1 MTIKEVEHI
10 AVASNSVEDSDKFF
24 IELLGLKK
32 VKDFLLPLDLTKK
45 LFEINKEQR
54 IVRYSN
60 DTIIAEIFI
69 TDDNSKAKDVFTHP
83 CIIIDDREKLIEKA
97 TSMGFPIIKAL
108 RKDRDDYIL
117 FIKDFFG
124 NLYEIK

>member
-1 MTIKEVEHI
+1 M
-10 AVASNSVEDSDKFF
+10 ASNSIEDSDKFF
-24 IELLGLKK
+24 IELLGLNK

-45 LFEINKEQR
+45 LFEVNKEQR

-60 DTIIAEIFI
+60 DNLIAEIFI
-69 TDDNSKAKDVFTHP
+69 TDDNSKAKDIFTHP

>member
-1 MTIKEVEHI
+1 MKIEHI
-10 AVASNSVEDSDKFF
+10 AVASNSIEDSDKFF
-24 IELLGLKK
+24 SELLGLKK
-32 VKDFLLPLDLTKK
+32 IKDFLLPLDLSSK
-45 LFEINKEQR
+45 FFGVNKEQR

-60 DTIIAEIFI
+60 DNIVAEIFV
-69 TDDNSKAKDVFTHP
+69 TDDNSKAKDIFTHP
-83 CIIIDDREKLIEKA
+83 CIIIDNREKLIEKA

>member
-1 MTIKEVEHI
+1 MKIEHI
-10 AVASNSVEDSDKFF
+10 AVASNTIEDSDKFF
-24 IELLGLKK
+24 SELLGLRK
-32 VKDFLLPLDLTKK
+32 VKDFLLPLDLTEKI
-45 LFEINKEQR
+45 FEINKEQR

-60 DTIIAEIFI
+60 DNLIAEIFI
-69 TDDNSKAKDVFTHP
+69 TDDNSKAKDIFTHP
-83 CIIIDDREKLIEKA
+83 CIIVENREKLIEKA

>member
-1 MTIKEVEHI
+1 MKIEHI
-10 AVASNSVEDSDKFF
+10 AVASNTIEDSDKFF
-24 IELLGLKK
+24 SELLGLRK
-32 VKDFLLPLDLTKK
+32 VKDFLLPLDLTEKI
-45 LFEINKEQR
+45 FEINKEQR

-60 DTIIAEIFI
+60 DNLIAEIFI
-69 TDDNSKAKDVFTHP
+69 TDDNSKAKDIFTHP
-83 CIIIDDREKLIEKA
+83 CVIVENREKLIEKA

>member
-54 IVRYSN
+54 IVRYSS
-60 DTIIAEIFI
+60 DKIIAEIYI